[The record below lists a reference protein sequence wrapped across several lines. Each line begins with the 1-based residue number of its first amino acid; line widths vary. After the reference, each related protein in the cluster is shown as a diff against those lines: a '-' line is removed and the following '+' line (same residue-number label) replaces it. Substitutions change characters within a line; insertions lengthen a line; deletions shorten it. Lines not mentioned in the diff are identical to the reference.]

1 MSSFSIFDIA
11 GSAMRAQNL
20 RLNTTASNL
29 ANVNT
34 VAGSADEAY
43 RSRHPVFAA
52 VLQDEIGG
60 VQTRGVVESSREPEM
75 RYEPGHPLS
84 NDEGYIFGSNVDSVE
99 EMANM
104 MSATRSYQSN
114 VDMLSTVRQ
123 LMLQTLKMGE
133 KDVDYKQPSFT
144 SLSIHPGK

>member
-1 MSSFSIFDIA
+1 MSLSIFDIA

-34 VAGSADEAY
+34 VAGSEEEAY

-52 VLQDEIGG
+52 VLNGQIGG
-60 VQTRGVVESSREPEM
+60 VESRGVVESNRQPEM
-75 RYEPGHPLS
+75 RYEPGHPLA
-84 NDEGYIFGSNVDSVE
+84 NEEGYIFGSNVDSVE

-114 VDMLSTVRQ
+114 VDMLATVRQ

-133 KDVDYKQPSFT
+133 
-144 SLSIHPGK
+144 

>member
-1 MSSFSIFDIA
+1 MTSFSIFDIA

-29 ANVNT
+29 ANINT

-52 VLQDEIGG
+52 VLHNEIGG
-60 VQTRGVVESSREPEM
+60 VQSRGVVESSREPEM
-75 RYEPGHPLS
+75 RYEPGHPMA
-84 NDEGYIFGSNVDSVE
+84 NEDGYIFGSNVDSVE

-123 LMLQTLKMGE
+123 LMLQTLKMG
-133 KDVDYKQPSFT
+133 Q
-144 SLSIHPGK
+144 

>member
-1 MSSFSIFDIA
+1 MALSIFDIA

-34 VAGSADEAY
+34 VAGSAEEAY
-43 RSRHPVFAA
+43 RSRQPIFAA
-52 VLQDEIGG
+52 VLEGEIGG
-60 VQTRGVVESSREPEM
+60 VQTRGVVESNREPEM
-75 RYEPGHPLS
+75 RYEPGHPLA
-84 NDEGYIFGSNVDSVE
+84 NEEGYIFGSNVDSVE

-114 VDMLSTVRQ
+114 VDMLATVRQ

-133 KDVDYKQPSFT
+133 
-144 SLSIHPGK
+144 

>member
-34 VAGSADEAY
+34 VAGSSEEAY

-52 VLQDEIGG
+52 VLNNEIGG
-60 VQTRGVVESSREPEM
+60 VQSRGVVESSREPEM
-75 RYEPGHPLS
+75 RYEPGHPLA
-84 NDEGYIFGSNVDSVE
+84 NEEGYIFGSNVDSVE

-133 KDVDYKQPSFT
+133 
-144 SLSIHPGK
+144 

>member
-1 MSSFSIFDIA
+1 MALSIFDIA
-11 GSAMRAQNL
+11 GSAMKAQNL

-34 VAGSADEAY
+34 VAGSAEEAY
-43 RSRHPVFAA
+43 RSRQPIFAA
-52 VLQDEIGG
+52 MLDGEIGG
-60 VQTRGVVESSREPEM
+60 VQTRGVVESNREPEM
-75 RYEPGHPLS
+75 RYEPGHPLA
-84 NDEGYIFGSNVDSVE
+84 NEEGYIFGSNVDSVE

-114 VDMLSTVRQ
+114 VDMLATVRQ

-133 KDVDYKQPSFT
+133 
-144 SLSIHPGK
+144 